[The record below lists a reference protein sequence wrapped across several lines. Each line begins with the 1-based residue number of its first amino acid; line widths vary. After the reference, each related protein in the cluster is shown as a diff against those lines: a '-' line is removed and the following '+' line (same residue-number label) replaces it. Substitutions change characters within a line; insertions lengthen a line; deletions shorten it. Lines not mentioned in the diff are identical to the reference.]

1 MIPAALLLINYFFF
15 FLKLLIFIACSLK
28 KSQNFFLQ
36 SLPLYTS
43 FLLSMLLNE
52 DAVDIKKPD
61 GICSLTFV
69 VNEFSGIF
77 LHPSI
82 FSIIHAESA

>member
-1 MIPAALLLINYFFF
+1 M
-15 FLKLLIFIACSLK
+15 FIVCSLK
-28 KSQNFFLQ
+28 CSHNFFIQ

-43 FLLSMLLNE
+43 WLFSMLLNGN
-52 DAVDIKKPD
+52 IKPD

-69 VNEFSGIF
+69 LNEFSGLF

-82 FSIIHAESA
+82 FSVKD